1 MIHLSLKQEGR
12 SLASLS
18 LAMLLPSLGIS
29 VANIALPSLQ
39 TAFGATSQQAQWVV
53 IAYLV
58 VVTSALVTA
67 GRLGDL
73 LGRKPLLL
81 VGIGIFS
88 TASMIAVFAPSLWV
102 VILARASQ
110 GVGAAMMM
118 SLTVAAVGDAIS
130 AERSGTA
137 MGLLGTVSAI
147 GTAAGPS
154 LGGLL
159 IKAYG
164 WASIFVLMAV
174 VGLIAGLLVA
184 TQLPSVS
191 ANSRRP
197 AFDVAGAFAL
207 MLTVAAFA
215 LATTLVPFTIVNA
228 LFAGLAVLG
237 AGAFVSIER
246 RAIAPLVRLH
256 ELRRPAQAGG
266 LLSIGL
272 VSAIVMTTLVVGPFY
287 LTGVLG
293 LDTVAS
299 GLVMTVGPA
308 VSAIVG
314 LPSGRLVD
322 RKGSTV
328 ITHFG
333 LWTLLAGTVA
343 MMMLPGKVGVA
354 GYVLS
359 LVLITSGYALFQTAN
374 NTSLMAG
381 TDKEQR
387 GVTSAL
393 LALSRNSGLI
403 IGASAMGAVFAVG
416 SGSGGDAGEFGL
428 QLVFATASAFV
439 AVALGL
445 STWATRKPAVTIR

>member
-1 MIHLSLKQEGR
+1 MIQLSFKQEGR

-18 LAMLLPSLGIS
+18 AAMLLPSLGIS
-29 VANIALPSLQ
+29 VANIALPALQ

-58 VVTSALVTA
+58 VVTSTLVTA

-73 LGRKPLLL
+73 LGRKPVLL

-88 TASMIAVFAPSLWV
+88 TASIIAVLAPSLWV
-102 VILARASQ
+102 VILARAIQ

-118 SLTVAAVGDAIS
+118 SLTVAAVGDAIP

-159 IKAYG
+159 INAYG
-164 WASIFVLMAV
+164 WPLIFVLMAV

-184 TQLPSVS
+184 TQLPAVS

-197 AFDVAGAFAL
+197 AFDLPGAFAL
-207 MLTVAAFA
+207 MVTVAAFA
-215 LATTLVPFTIVNA
+215 LATTLAPFTIANA
-228 LFAGLAVLG
+228 VLAGLAVLG

-256 ELRRPAQAGG
+256 ELKRPATAAG
-266 LLSIGL
+266 LLSIGF
-272 VSAIVMTTLVVGPFY
+272 VSAIVMTTLIVGPFY
-287 LTGVLG
+287 LSGVLG
-293 LDTVAS
+293 LDTVAT

-308 VSAIVG
+308 VSAVVG
-314 LPSGRLVD
+314 LPAGRVVD
-322 RKGSTV
+322 RNGSTV
-328 ITHFG
+328 VTYLG

-343 MMMLPGKVGVA
+343 MMILPGKVGVA
-354 GYVLS
+354 GYVLG
-359 LVLITSGYALFQTAN
+359 LILITSGYALFQTAN

-387 GVTSAL
+387 GVISAL
-393 LALSRNSGLI
+393 LALGRNSGLI
-403 IGASAMGAVFAVG
+403 IGASAMGAVFALG
-416 SGSGGDAGEFGL
+416 SGRGGEAGEFGL
-428 QLVFATASAFV
+428 QLVFATATAFV
-439 AVALGL
+439 VVALGL
-445 STWATRKPAVTIR
+445 STWATRRPAVTIT